1 MPESFIYDKTLR
13 ELFQDVP
20 KTLIKLLVNQNIKE
34 VLETSFPRV
43 EERRVDLLT
52 RLEDDTLFHLEI
64 QSTNDPLMPKRMLK
78 YGLLIYENYNEFSKQ
93 MVLYVGNRKIK
104 IHNQIK
110 NQNLCYNYEVKDY
123 KRV

>member
-1 MPESFIYDKTLR
+1 MPEPFVYDKTLR

-64 QSTNDPLMPKRMLK
+64 QSVNDSLMPKRMLK
-78 YGLLIYENYNEFSKQ
+78 YGLLIYENYNEFPKQ
-93 MVLYVGNRKIK
+93 IVLYVGDRKIK

-110 NQNLCYNYEVKDY
+110 D
-123 KRV
+123 